1 MTKTADEY
9 MNGASAVNE
18 PKNGAP
24 GSESKPVNPVFIPY
38 SFDDLMNMPEK
49 EWLIDQVVGAG
60 DVGMIYGAPGCGKT
74 FVGINLIVSACI
86 GSSWAGRFDIQRPLN
101 VAYCAGEGVSGL
113 PARFRA
119 ATEILRLD
127 GSGHV
132 TRLPNFTFF
141 KTMPQLYTDD
151 DPLSVVSIRQ
161 FVTEWIARQV
171 LGNAAPL
178 DILFVDTMHTATTA
192 ADENSAKDMGKVLSL
207 CRWAANELK
216 CAVVLVHHSNKAGN
230 AERGSSA
237 LRGAMDFMIEIRR
250 ISETSAKGLM
260 HCAKLKDGEA
270 WKDQTFDL
278 HAVEDCGSVCVLW
291 DEPNDGS
298 QLVGA
303 KAADKAVLLSE
314 MQQYS
319 DQRFTVKRLAEA
331 IDKKENYTRNL
342 LLELEKSG
350 LCKREL
356 SKPGKESSR
365 NPWVYFL
372 ASQQGEFSG
381 S

>member
-24 GSESKPVNPVFIPY
+24 GSESEPKPVNPVFVPY

-74 FVGINLIVSACI
+74 FVGINMIVSACI
-86 GSSWAGRFDIQRPLN
+86 GSSWAGRFEIQRPLN
-101 VAYCAGEGVSGL
+101 VAYCAGEGISGL

-119 ATEILRLD
+119 ATEILNLEVGGKR
-127 GSGHV
+127 SHV

-237 LRGAMDFMIEIRR
+237 LRGAMDFMIEVKR
-250 ISETSAKGLM
+250 ISETGTKGM
-260 HCAKLKDGEA
+260 IHCAKLKDGEQ

-291 DEPNDGS
+291 DEPNDGI
-298 QLVGA
+298 A
-303 KAADKAVLLSE
+303 KGKEEEYRALMIAFMNQQPGVKMTAKTLSDVAGIEQRHAIRLLSKLVDE
-314 MQQYS
+314 G
-319 DQRFTVKRLAEA
+319 KCA
-331 IDKKENYTRNL
+331 
-342 LLELEKSG
+342 
-350 LCKREL
+350 REL
-356 SKPGKESSR
+356 MDTTKQSSNR
-365 NPWVYFL
+365 NPLLYFIH
-372 ASQQGEFSG
+372 S
-381 S
+381 